1 MKSIYLIIS
10 IAFTFLSACGKEEV
24 TVANEEVVLTNEEKS
39 DLLFL
44 REEEKL
50 AKDVYTYSFNKYGQ
64 NIFAN
69 ISSSEQSHMNSVLT
83 LLKKYHLTDP
93 ISNSET
99 GKFSN
104 IELQE
109 LYNQLTTDS
118 NISITK
124 ALEVGATIED
134 LDIRDIQNFKNHTS
148 KSDLLTVYNNL
159 SCGSRN
165 HLRSFVSQ
173 LGAYTPVYISQEEY
187 QKIIGSVHEQCG
199 K

>member
-1 MKSIYLIIS
+1 MKSMYLIIS
-10 IAFTFLSACGKEEV
+10 FAFTFLSACGKEEV
-24 TVANEEVVLTNEEKS
+24 TVANEDVVLTNEEKS

-83 LLKKYHLTDP
+83 LLKKYNLSDP
-93 ISNSET
+93 IANSEA

-104 IELQE
+104 VELQE
-109 LYNQLTTDS
+109 LYNQLTAMSDG
-118 NISITK
+118 SITK
-124 ALEVGATIED
+124 AFEVGATIED

-148 KSDLLTVYNNL
+148 KSDLLTVYDNL

-165 HLRSFVSQ
+165 HLRSFVGQ
-173 LGAYTPVYISQEEY
+173 LGAYTPVYISQVEY
-187 QKIIGSVHEQCG
+187 DIIINSTHEQCG